1 MCSVSIAGADFFS
14 SDPVVGGGSI
24 KSAAAAEATAAPP
37 NNKDDFKNPLRF
49 FLCCWSFDIFSPL
62 FGGMKFS
69 VKKFGYL
76 NTHSNNLDSDSR
88 FSYLS
93 LNSK

>member
-49 FLCCWSFDIFSPL
+49 FYAVGLLTFSHP
-62 FGGMKFS
+62 
-69 VKKFGYL
+69 YL
-76 NTHSNNLDSDSR
+76 AA
-88 FSYLS
+88 
-93 LNSK
+93 